1 MVKTKNPEL
10 ERERRQQIMW
20 TVRRLLAEGSH
31 RRMTLDLIAREAG
44 VSKGML
50 TYFFDSKDDLVT
62 SSIAQFLDLQQMA
75 LSMVVDDESTPIPE
89 RVRRL
94 VTIALPEREQ
104 VSQDLRFLVEVWSY
118 AKARPEAMAVVRD
131 AYTRFRAACETLIE
145 RGVERGYV
153 RVADPRLA
161 NVMIN
166 ALLDGLSFQ
175 VALDEELDVAIL
187 RERVLAL
194 VDALLTTPDL
204 LAGSPSGTA

>member
-10 ERERRQQIMW
+10 ERERRQHIMW

-31 RRMTLDLIAREAG
+31 RRMTLDLIATEAG

-50 TYFFDSKDDLVT
+50 TYYFDSKDDLVT
-62 SSIAQFLDLQQMA
+62 SSIAHFLELQQVA
-75 LSMVVDDESTPIPE
+75 LQMVVDDEDTAIPE
-89 RVRRL
+89 RIRRL
-94 VTIALPEREQ
+94 VTVALPERDQ
-104 VSQDLRFLVEVWSY
+104 VTEDLRFFVEVWSY
-118 AKARPEAMAVVRD
+118 AKARPEVMELVRRS
-131 AYTRFRAACETLIE
+131 YLRFRASCEGLIE
-145 RGVERGYV
+145 RGIERGYV

-175 VALDEELDVAIL
+175 VALDDELDTPAL

-194 VDALLTTPDL
+194 VDALLTKPEL
-204 LAGSPSGTA
+204 LS

>member
-31 RRMTLDLIAREAG
+31 KRMTLDLIAREAG

-50 TYFFDSKDDLVT
+50 TYYFDSKDDLVT
-62 SSIAQFLDLQQMA
+62 ASIAHFLELQQMA
-75 LSMVVDDESTPIPE
+75 LSMVVDDERTPIPE

-104 VSQDLRFLVEVWSY
+104 VSSDLRFLVEVWSY
-118 AKARPEAMAVVRD
+118 AKARPEAMALVRD
-131 AYTRFRAACETLIE
+131 AYLRFRAACELLIE
-145 RGVERGYV
+145 RGAARGYV
-153 RVADPRLA
+153 RVTDPALA

-175 VALDEELDVAIL
+175 VALDDDLDVTEL
-187 RERVLAL
+187 RERVLVL
-194 VDALLTTPDL
+194 VEALLTRPDL
-204 LAGSPSGTA
+204 LAGSSTATT